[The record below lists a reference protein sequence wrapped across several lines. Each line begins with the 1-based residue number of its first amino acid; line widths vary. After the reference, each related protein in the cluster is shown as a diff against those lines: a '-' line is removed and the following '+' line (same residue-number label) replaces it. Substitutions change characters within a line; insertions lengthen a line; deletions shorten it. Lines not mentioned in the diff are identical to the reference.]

1 MADTG
6 ASDLAA
12 GAGSEFITEIKD
24 DLEQLEPDLL
34 AMEEQTS
41 GVDKDLINHA
51 FRAIHSIKGGAGFCG
66 LKDLGL
72 LSHAMENVLMR
83 IRDGR
88 LSITPN
94 IADALLSGLDKL
106 KLMVS
111 SLDSGEEVSYQEEID
126 LFEQI
131 LSSTE
136 TDDSQQTDDPGAVFS
151 NANAEKAGL
160 QGEIL
165 PNPVD
170 EDPYLGRRAQ
180 AVEPGETVTI
190 ETPES
195 SFFNS
200 KRFQVS
206 RDKIKTALDENQ
218 FVYAVWFD
226 PVRDFIEKKR
236 KPADLYNDIKN
247 TGEVLFFDLD
257 PSRELPETA
266 EGEKGFYLVIATI
279 LDGAFIAEVLEV
291 PGDEIYLFD
300 SQVLSSL
307 ISGDRNHGDMPE
319 PQGGEPSS
327 PLPETLDQAGGK
339 GDSDGPEPVDGPA
352 VPEPAGKKAVPK
364 PSEEPAVPAYAE
376 NKSEKAAVDKRKAIE
391 TIRVNV
397 DLITRLMNFA
407 GELVLSRNQLRPLV
421 EQYARENADLNSV
434 MQDLDMVTSEIQE
447 DIMQIRMQPVGH
459 LFARFKRIIRDTA
472 RQLTKKVSYTMEGEE
487 VELDRTVLEG
497 LANPMTHLM
506 RNCVD
511 HGIEPPDQRRNAG
524 KPETGSIAVK
534 AFHQGGHVHIIV
546 SDDGKGIDPEKI
558 SAAAVEKG
566 VITSETAGKMT
577 SREKIDLIFSP
588 GFSTSDEITDVSGR
602 GVGMDVVKTNIEKL
616 RGYIDIDSFP
626 GRGTIVQVI
635 LPLTLAIVSALI
647 VGIDRFRFAIPQ
659 VNVSEVIF
667 LRSSDLR
674 KKLEKLGGSDVIRLR
689 ERLLPVIR
697 LRNLLDID
705 TFYIDET
712 TGEKKIE
719 RRRALA
725 DRRKGNSQSSTD
737 MEQRSRN
744 QDRRQDE
751 EEGLYIVVIK
761 VGVNQFGLCVETL
774 FDNEEIVVKPLS
786 EHIKSCRCFSGAT
799 ILGDGGVI
807 MILDASGMA
816 NEADLRFAVV
826 NAEEQRRKFR
836 EAERRQALAEGR
848 NVIVFAN
855 AENEFF
861 AIPLEKMVRLEKIEP
876 RAVHTIG
883 SRKFI
888 QFQETT
894 IPIFHLEEFVVAN
907 PCAGEIEELYVII
920 PKGLSVKSGIIVSD
934 IIDTMEVFK
943 ELQRE
948 NNTPDGVEGTAFVDN
963 RLVQFL
969 DMEKI
974 TGMMEEKMS

>member
-6 ASDLAA
+6 VSDLAA

-41 GVDKDLINHA
+41 GVDKELINHA

-88 LSITPN
+88 LAITPN

-111 SLDSGEEVSYQEEID
+111 SLDSEEEVLYQEEID
-126 LFEQI
+126 LFEQL
-131 LSSTE
+131 LSSEQTVDSPE
-136 TDDSQQTDDPGAVFS
+136 TDNSGAVFS
-151 NANAEKAGL
+151 SANDENAGL
-160 QGEIL
+160 SGKTACGAVSSDQS
-165 PNPVD
+165 P
-170 EDPYLGRRAQ
+170 GRTRPA
-180 AVEPGETVTI
+180 EPGDMITL
-190 ETPES
+190 ETPEAS
-195 SFFNS
+195 VFNS

-206 RDKIKTALDENQ
+206 REKIETALNENQ
-218 FVYAVWFD
+218 FIYAVWFD
-226 PVRDFIEKKR
+226 PVRDFMEKQR
-236 KPADLYNDIKN
+236 KPADLYKDIEN

-257 PSRELPETA
+257 PGRELPDLA
-266 EGEKGFYLVIATI
+266 EGAEGFYLVVATI

-300 SQVLSSL
+300 SKLLSFL
-307 ISGDRNHGDMPE
+307 VSGDRSHVDMPK
-319 PQGGEPSS
+319 PQGGESPS
-327 PLPETLDQAGGK
+327 PLPETLDQAGGR
-339 GDSDGPEPVDGPA
+339 SESAGPEAADEPA
-352 VPEPAGKKAVPK
+352 VPEPVVSDSAG
-364 PSEEPAVPAYAE
+364 EPAGPAYAE
-376 NKSEKAAVDKRKAIE
+376 KKSEKTALDKRKASE

-407 GELVLSRNQLRPLV
+407 GELVLSRNQLRPLID
-421 EQYARENADLNSV
+421 EYARENADLNSV

-459 LFARFKRIIRDTA
+459 LFSRFKRIIRDTA
-472 RQLTKKVSYTMEGEE
+472 RQLAKKVSYTMEGEE

-497 LANPMTHLM
+497 LASPMTHLM

-511 HGIEPPDQRRNAG
+511 HGIEAPDQRRSAG
-524 KPETGSIAVK
+524 KPETGTIAVK

-558 SAAAVEKG
+558 SAAAVEKK
-566 VITSETAGKMT
+566 VITEETAGKMT

-667 LRSSDLR
+667 LKSSDLK

-719 RRRALA
+719 RRRTLA
-725 DRRKGNSQSSTD
+725 DRRKGTSESSPD
-737 MEQRSRN
+737 MEQRSSR

-751 EEGLYIVVIK
+751 EEELYIVVIK

-826 NAEEQRRKFR
+826 NAEEQRRKSR
-836 EAERRQALAEGR
+836 EAERRQALSEGR

-888 QFQETT
+888 EFRKTT
-894 IPIFHLEEFVVAN
+894 IPIFHLEEFVAAN
-907 PCAGEIEELYVII
+907 PCAGKLEELYVII

-934 IIDTMEVFK
+934 VIDTMEVFQ

-948 NNTPDGVEGTAFVDN
+948 ANSPDAVEGTAFVDN

-974 TGMMEEKMS
+974 TGLMEAKM